1 MRQLFFVLL
10 PVLFVGCATPRTGRD
25 PSTYLLNTDKPQNIL
40 MKELETILKE
50 NKYEIKTFDLQSG
63 ILVTKPRGFSYG
75 SDKSRA
81 RHTVQ
86 ISQEGGSVSLRVV
99 YDCEYADK
107 SGVKAFEECESRDE
121 DFEGKVKK
129 IESSLVRLIRGKVDK
144 GT

>member
-1 MRQLFFVLL
+1 M
-10 PVLFVGCATPRTGRD
+10 LFVGCATPKMSRD
-25 PSTYLLNTDKPQNIL
+25 PSTYLMNTDKPQSVL
-40 MKELETILKE
+40 MKELETILKD

-75 SDKSRA
+75 SDKARA

-86 ISQEGGSVSLRVV
+86 VSQEGGSVSLRII

-107 SGVKAFEECESRDE
+107 SGAKAYEECEDRDE
-121 DFEGKVKK
+121 DLEAKIKK
-129 IESSLVRLIRGKVDK
+129 IESSLVRVIRGKVDK